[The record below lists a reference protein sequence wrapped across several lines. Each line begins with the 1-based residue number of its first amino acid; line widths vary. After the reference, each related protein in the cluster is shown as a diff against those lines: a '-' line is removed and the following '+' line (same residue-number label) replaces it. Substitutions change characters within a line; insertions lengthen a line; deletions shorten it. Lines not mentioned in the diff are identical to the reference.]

1 MSSKECRRTRE
12 AWGESFDH
20 DTTPPAG
27 VEAHLARCGEC
38 AAFARASTQARS
50 TLRAAALPAADPA
63 ADFRLLEALQSAPQ
77 APAPN
82 PLAAW
87 LAAMLSPG
95 VPRLA
100 AAGFATFLAT
110 LGVAY
115 GLTAAA
121 SGPVGEAPAG
131 VGGAAPSRGYLVN
144 QIQLWVGPEPAVLAL
159 PEPSR
164 PRPPKGRVPAGDDA
178 QPDGGRAGGTG
189 PELPVG

>member
-1 MSSKECRRTRE
+1 MSSRECLRMRE

-20 DTTPPAG
+20 DTTPPAE

-63 ADFRLLEALQSAPQ
+63 ADFRLLDALQSAPQ
-77 APAPN
+77 AQAPN

-87 LAAMLSPG
+87 LAAMFSPG

-100 AAGFATFLAT
+100 AAGLVTFTAT

-121 SGPVGEAPAG
+121 SGPVGEAPPG
-131 VGGAAPSRGYLVN
+131 SGGAASSRGYLVN
-144 QIQLWVGPEPAVLAL
+144 QLHLWVGPEPAVPSR
-159 PEPSR
+159 PEPSG
-164 PRPPKGRVPAGDDA
+164 PQPPKGRVPADADA